1 MPFRDQYQAQVRLL
15 MRLLPIVARE
25 ACFALKGGT
34 AINLFVRNLP
44 RLSVD
49 IDLMY
54 LPVHDRPEALAG
66 IDASMKRIKAAA
78 LAELPGARVTE
89 NIHDGA
95 ILRLLVIAEGTQ
107 VKIEVSPVLRGV
119 VHEPSTIPV
128 TEVVEEAFGFAET
141 SVVSFE
147 DLFAGKLVAALD
159 RQHPR
164 DLFDVQGL
172 LAHEGLSDDLREA
185 FIVYLLSHNRPMGE
199 VLSGRV
205 KDLANEYPDRQTLAN
220 FARPAL
226 FFASGFWQ
234 RLLILAHEII
244 GELTDIVGQVNILR
258 KPADGVVG
266 FRQGRAAF
274 EDKVVAKRCAIKG
287 LQCPDDPRVLFQK
300 MNRPLGFLCG
310 DCENFPSIVPRQLQK
325 LFSHKR
331 PFLHCG
337 QASWETEGRL
347 QRVRR
352 TLRRKASA

>member
-66 IDASMKRIKAAA
+66 IDAAMKSIKAAA

-89 NIHDGA
+89 SIHDGA
-95 ILRLLVIAEGTQ
+95 ILRLLVFAEGTQ

-128 TEVVEEAFGFAET
+128 TEAVEEAFGFAET

-205 KDLANEYPDRQTLAN
+205 KDLANEYSNGFEGMTEETVAIDELVKTQNEMIEALIGAMPDRHREFLIGFERGEPDWSLLKIGHLAEL
-220 FARPAL
+220 PAIR
-226 FFASGFWQ
+226 WRQ
-234 RLLILAHEII
+234 RNLGKLKPDQRTALVELLRTSL
-244 GELTDIVGQVNILR
+244 
-258 KPADGVVG
+258 
-266 FRQGRAAF
+266 GRRA
-274 EDKVVAKRCAIKG
+274 
-287 LQCPDDPRVLFQK
+287 
-300 MNRPLGFLCG
+300 
-310 DCENFPSIVPRQLQK
+310 
-325 LFSHKR
+325 
-331 PFLHCG
+331 
-337 QASWETEGRL
+337 
-347 QRVRR
+347 
-352 TLRRKASA
+352 

>member
-66 IDASMKRIKAAA
+66 IDAAMKRIKAAA
-78 LAELPGARVTE
+78 LAELPGSRVTE
-89 NIHDGA
+89 NIHDDA
-95 ILRLLVIAEGTQ
+95 ILRLLVVAEGTQ

-128 TEVVEEAFGFAET
+128 TEAVEEAFGFAET

-172 LAHEGLSDDLREA
+172 LAHEGMSDALREA

-205 KDLANEYPDRQTLAN
+205 KDLANEYSNGFEGMTEETVAIDELVQTQHEMIEVLIGGMPDYHREFLIGFERGEPDWSLLKIGHVAELPAIRWRQYNLDKLKPDQ
-220 FARPAL
+220 RSAL
-226 FFASGFWQ
+226 VE
-234 RLLILAHEII
+234 LLRTSL
-244 GELTDIVGQVNILR
+244 
-258 KPADGVVG
+258 
-266 FRQGRAAF
+266 GRRA
-274 EDKVVAKRCAIKG
+274 
-287 LQCPDDPRVLFQK
+287 
-300 MNRPLGFLCG
+300 
-310 DCENFPSIVPRQLQK
+310 
-325 LFSHKR
+325 
-331 PFLHCG
+331 
-337 QASWETEGRL
+337 
-347 QRVRR
+347 
-352 TLRRKASA
+352 

>member
-54 LPVHDRPEALAG
+54 LPMHDRPEALAG
-66 IDASMKRIKAAA
+66 INAAMKRIRAAA
-78 LAELPGARVTE
+78 LAELGGARVTE
-89 NIHDGA
+89 SVHDGA

-107 VKIEVSPVLRGV
+107 IKIEVSPVLRGV

-128 TEVVEEAFGFAET
+128 TEAVEETFGFAET

-172 LAHEGLSDDLREA
+172 LANEGLSDDLREA

-205 KDLANEYPDRQTLAN
+205 KDLVNEYSNGFEGMTEETVPIDELVKTQHTMISALIGTMPDHHREFLIGFERGETDWSLLNIGHAAELPAIRWRQRNLDKLKPDQRSTLVE
-220 FARPAL
+220 
-226 FFASGFWQ
+226 
-234 RLLILAHEII
+234 LLRSSLE
-244 GELTDIVGQVNILR
+244 R
-258 KPADGVVG
+258 
-266 FRQGRAAF
+266 RA
-274 EDKVVAKRCAIKG
+274 
-287 LQCPDDPRVLFQK
+287 
-300 MNRPLGFLCG
+300 
-310 DCENFPSIVPRQLQK
+310 
-325 LFSHKR
+325 
-331 PFLHCG
+331 
-337 QASWETEGRL
+337 
-347 QRVRR
+347 
-352 TLRRKASA
+352 

>member
-54 LPVHDRPEALAG
+54 LPVNGRPEALAD
-66 IDASMKRIKAAA
+66 IDAAMKRIKAAA

-107 VKIEVSPVLRGV
+107 VKIEVSPALRGV
-119 VHEPSTIPV
+119 VHEPFTIPV
-128 TEVVEEAFGFAET
+128 TEAVEEAFGYAET

-172 LAHEGLSDDLREA
+172 LTQEGLTDDLREA

-205 KDLANEYPDRQTLAN
+205 KDLANEYSNGFEGMTEATVAIDELVQTQHEMIEVLIGAMPDHHREFLIGFERGEPDWSLLKIGHVAELPAIRWRQRNLDKLKPDQ
-220 FARPAL
+220 RSAL
-226 FFASGFWQ
+226 VE
-234 RLLILAHEII
+234 LLRNSL
-244 GELTDIVGQVNILR
+244 
-258 KPADGVVG
+258 
-266 FRQGRAAF
+266 GRRA
-274 EDKVVAKRCAIKG
+274 
-287 LQCPDDPRVLFQK
+287 
-300 MNRPLGFLCG
+300 
-310 DCENFPSIVPRQLQK
+310 
-325 LFSHKR
+325 
-331 PFLHCG
+331 
-337 QASWETEGRL
+337 
-347 QRVRR
+347 
-352 TLRRKASA
+352 

>member
-25 ACFALKGGT
+25 SCFALKGGT
-34 AINLFVRNLP
+34 AINLFVRNMP

-78 LAELPGARVTE
+78 LVELPGARVTE

-95 ILRLLVIAEGTQ
+95 ILRLLVIADGTQ

-128 TEVVEEAFGFAET
+128 TEAVEEAFGFAET

-164 DLFDVQGL
+164 DLFDVRGL
-172 LAHEGLSDDLREA
+172 LAHEGLSDDLRET

-205 KDLANEYPDRQTLAN
+205 KDLANEYSNGFEGMTEETVAIEELVKTQHEMIEVLIGAMPDHHREFLIGFERGEPDWSLLKIGHVAELPAIRWRQRNLDKL
-220 FARPAL
+220 RPDQRSAL
-226 FFASGFWQ
+226 VE
-234 RLLILAHEII
+234 LLRTSL
-244 GELTDIVGQVNILR
+244 
-258 KPADGVVG
+258 
-266 FRQGRAAF
+266 GRRA
-274 EDKVVAKRCAIKG
+274 
-287 LQCPDDPRVLFQK
+287 
-300 MNRPLGFLCG
+300 
-310 DCENFPSIVPRQLQK
+310 
-325 LFSHKR
+325 
-331 PFLHCG
+331 
-337 QASWETEGRL
+337 
-347 QRVRR
+347 
-352 TLRRKASA
+352 